1 MVAGRN
7 DGSPSIVVLLLSARS
22 AEPPHSSGRTSLSAL
37 SALLLALRV
46 ATALPASKAGSLS
59 CHPPGSRRPGLAA
72 LEARTLALPPRR
84 EPPLAQPVPELE
96 PVGVVGLPLGE
107 ALVPLGVQLPA
118 PVDDL
123 AGPGQG
129 LLVDLEVLVRVEP
142 QHLLRCAD
150 LVLPE
155 RRAVRL
161 AGVLRVRRRPG
172 EDGAQNDERR
182 PRRLVPGGDECVVQA
197 LDVLRVLP
205 VLARLR
211 AFAAGPVD
219 GLHVPSVGLVPL
231 RRVLTQGDG
240 GVVLDRDAVE
250 VV

>member
-1 MVAGRN
+1 M
-7 DGSPSIVVLLLSARS
+7 VVLLLSARS

-37 SALLLALRV
+37 STLLLALRV
-46 ATALPASKAGSLS
+46 ATALPASKTGSLS
-59 CHPPGSRRPGLAA
+59 CHPARSRRF
-72 LEARTLALPPRR
+72 ALPPRR

-96 PVGVVGLPLGE
+96 PVRVVGLPLGE
-107 ALVPLGVQLPA
+107 ALVPLGVQLP
-118 PVDDL
+118 PPLDDL

-172 EDGAQNDERR
+172 EDGAQND
-182 PRRLVPGGDECVVQA
+182 V
-197 LDVLRVLP
+197 
-205 VLARLR
+205 
-211 AFAAGPVD
+211 
-219 GLHVPSVGLVPL
+219 
-231 RRVLTQGDG
+231 
-240 GVVLDRDAVE
+240 
-250 VV
+250 